1 MSMIAAE
8 SNSVADRKSDVVAHQ
23 QQRDALHKT
32 IWRLAE
38 DMRGAVD
45 GWEFKQYVLGLLF
58 YRYISENLTEYL
70 NNLTREAT
78 GDQLFDYAKQDDAFA
93 IRARAR
99 TVAEKGFFIL
109 PTNLFANVTAT
120 AKDNPKLN
128 ETLMEAFGYIEN
140 SAHGQP
146 SENDFKGLFDDMDM
160 NHKRLGATVAERNRR
175 LVKMLG
181 TIASLDMDGN
191 EFGEDAADIFGDA
204 YEFLMTMYASSAGKS
219 GGEFFT
225 PQDVSALLTQIAAAG
240 RTQVNRVYDPAC
252 GSGSL
257 LLNFRKLLGPD
268 AVRQGYY
275 GQDSNLTTYN
285 LCRINMLL
293 HDVNFDKFSIAHGDT
308 LTNPKHWD
316 DQPFDAIVSN
326 PPYSIDWIGDDDPN
340 LINDPRYAPAGVL
353 APKKKKADLAFTMHM
368 LHWLSQ
374 GGTAAIMQF
383 PGAMYRG
390 GAEAK
395 IRKYLVDQNYVEAVI
410 ALPSALFFGTTI
422 ATYILVLKKGKTDDK
437 VLFIDAT
444 AQFEKVPNK
453 PKNSSKT
460 QQMGQTHRAKVMD
473 ALRNRVDV
481 PHFAALADRAAI
493 EATGYNLTVGGYVE
507 PEDTREII
515 DIKALNAEIKD
526 IVARQAALRTEL
538 DALVAELEGEA
549 A

>member
-1 MSMIAAE
+1 
-8 SNSVADRKSDVVAHQ
+8 
-23 QQRDALHKT
+23 
-32 IWRLAE
+32 
-38 DMRGAVD
+38 MRGAVD

-58 YRYISENLTEYL
+58 YRYISENLTEYV
-70 NNLTREAT
+70 NTLTREAT
-78 GDQLFDYAKQDDAFA
+78 DDESFDYAAQDDRYALKGRGR
-93 IRARAR
+93 I
-99 TVAEKGFFIL
+99 VAEKGFFIL
-109 PTNLFANVTAT
+109 PSNLFVNINAT
-120 AKDNPKLN
+120 ARDDPGLN
-128 ETLMEAFGYIEN
+128 ETLAQAFGYIET
-140 SAHGQP
+140 SAYGQP
-146 SENDFKGLFDDMDM
+146 SEDDFKGLFDDMDM

-181 TIASLDMDGN
+181 TIAGLDMDSS
-191 EFGEDAADIFGDA
+191 EFGQDAADIFGDA

-240 RTQVNRVYDPAC
+240 RKQVNRVYDPAC

-275 GQDSNLTTYN
+275 GQDVNLTTYN

-308 LTNPKHWD
+308 LTHPKHWD

-368 LHWLSQ
+368 LHWLAQ

-422 ATYILVLKKGKTDDK
+422 ATYILVLHKGKTDDT
-437 VLFIDAT
+437 VLFIDAS
-444 AQFEKVPNK
+444 AEWEKVPNK

-460 QQMGQTHRAKVMD
+460 QQMGDAHRAKVIQ
-473 ALRNRVDV
+473 ALRDREDV

-507 PEDTREII
+507 AEDTREVI
-515 DIKALNAEIKD
+515 DIKVLNADIAD
-526 IVARQAALRTEL
+526 IVARQSALRAEL
-538 DALVAELEGEA
+538 DALVAELEGDA